1 MRILHLAFHC
11 IVWPTRAQNH
21 KDPPP
26 RHTHTLAVTGIGAA
40 QFQRSSYKPQSLS
53 FGTLYLNN
61 ANTMGR
67 QKNRIFHVRRSW
79 LCSGSCFSGALDSR
93 QVIHMNDSLF
103 INTCNSILKRTLL
116 AAVPSVIASK
126 PYSGGV
132 I

>member
-11 IVWPTRAQNH
+11 IVWPTQARNH

-26 RHTHTLAVTGIGAA
+26 RHTHTLAGTGIGAA
-40 QFQRSSYKPQSLS
+40 QFERSSYKPQSLS

-61 ANTMGR
+61 TNTMGR

-79 LCSGSCFSGALDSR
+79 LCGGSCFSGAQNSLDSR

-116 AAVPSVIASK
+116 AAVPSVIAS
-126 PYSGGV
+126 
-132 I
+132 